1 MPFINYLGA
10 PYLKLFTC
18 ASVRV
23 PRNPA
28 FDQYFNLPIEQGDL
42 MPPPYDTV
50 VSIGGQS
57 LLDGV
62 WRMLQPALQSL
73 NTARPVSLPG
83 MNNSWVR
90 IRNITPSL
98 STSPPGLRLTIYVEV
113 LGDILVTG
121 SVKGD
126 TLNLALPKG
135 NFSFPKSALGELNLP
150 AQSLNIT
157 DLRLTG
163 TPAITTATGNISV
176 APNAPA
182 NRLLPI
188 TDGTL
193 DLSDLK
199 GDFAFVAGTLGS
211 VGLPLPA
218 LVPLAINLTRTSPAQ
233 IDVTLSLSV
242 DPVIGPSTASGI
254 RLNLGP
260 PIAGAVST
268 LRATTIANDIT
279 TALTQ
284 LLTQLGV
291 TLPTPQLNPLF
302 EPFENVGPRR
312 AEITTIASAIAT
324 AAQTAILTVVTDA
337 FSGLAVQTG
346 RLIFPPAG
354 AGASCDVNVLP
365 TSGDMQ
371 LVVAPNGT
379 PVLQVGFGRTSS
391 TDIPSLPTSAPIG
404 SGDTFLTVGNVFL
417 LELLCCLVERMPGFT
432 FPVARS
438 LPVRNTNLDV
448 RGFLHTLC
456 SNFNGVTI
464 NIGPLSLMGGISVC
478 IDGASGTRKTIS
490 LVGNFAQVG
499 GFTLANVNVAFT
511 LPLTF
516 DLDNLASVAN
526 LRAVGTPTVTANVSP
541 NPALV
546 AIIAVG
552 GILLIGPA
560 VAVVANALL
569 LGACEMASRLLNNAV
584 RTVLGVASL
593 LRSPAALPLGLFEA
607 FGKFVPMTVLIDDL
621 TADCVLETP
630 TTPWSVPAR
639 VGLRS
644 GKPVVADLPGE
655 PFAPVPV

>member
-1 MPFINYLGA
+1 MPF
-10 PYLKLFTC
+10 
-18 ASVRV
+18 
-23 PRNPA
+23 
-28 FDQYFNLPIEQGDL
+28 
-42 MPPPYDTV
+42 DTV
-50 VSIGGQS
+50 ISIGGQS

-73 NTARPVSLPG
+73 NNPLPVSLPG

-90 IRNITPSL
+90 IRNITPSW
-98 STSPPGLRLTIYVEV
+98 STSAPAGLRLTVFVEV

-126 TLNLALPKG
+126 TLNLSLPRG
-135 NFSFPKSALGELNLP
+135 NFTFPNSAFGKLQLP
-150 AQSLNIT
+150 TQNLNIT
-157 DLRLTG
+157 DLKLTG
-163 TPAITTATGNISV
+163 VPAITTATGNISV
-176 APNAPA
+176 APSTTATKQ
-182 NRLLPI
+182 LPI

-193 DLSDLK
+193 DLSVLK
-199 GDFAFVAGTLGS
+199 GDFGFVADSLGR

-218 LVPLAINLTRTSPAQ
+218 LVPLALDLTRTSPAR
-233 IDVTLSLSV
+233 IDVTLPLSV

-260 PIAGAVST
+260 PTAGAIST

-279 TALTQ
+279 TALTL

-291 TLPTPQLNPLF
+291 TLPTPQLTPFF
-302 EPFENVGPRR
+302 EPFENVGPKK
-312 AEITTIASAIAT
+312 AEIATMATAIAT

-337 FSGLAVQTG
+337 LSGLAVQTG

-365 TSGDMQ
+365 TLGEMQ
-371 LVVAPNGT
+371 LVAATNGT

-391 TDIPSLPTSAPIG
+391 TDIPRLPTSAPTS

-417 LELLCCLVERMPGFT
+417 LELLCCLVERLPGF
-432 FPVARS
+432 FLPVARS
-438 LPVRNTNLDV
+438 LPMRNINLDV

-464 NIGPLSLMGGISVC
+464 NIGPLALVGGLSVC
-478 IDGASGTRKTIS
+478 IDGASGARKTIS
-490 LVGNFAQVG
+490 LVGNFAQIG

-526 LRAVGTPTVTANVSP
+526 LRGIGTPSVSASVSP

-546 AIIAVG
+546 AIIAIG

-569 LGACEMASRLLNNAV
+569 LAACEMASRLLTSAV
-584 RTVLGVASL
+584 RTVLGMASL
-593 LRSPAALPLGLFEA
+593 LNSPVAIPPGLFEA
-607 FGKFVPMTVLIDDL
+607 FGELVPMTVLIDDL
-621 TADCVLETP
+621 TADCVLKTP
-630 TTPWSVPAR
+630 TTPWSVPGG
-639 VGLRS
+639 VGFRS
-644 GKPVVADLPGE
+644 GKPVVPDLTGE
-655 PFAPVPV
+655 PDAPVPL